1 MSNDPKSPKDK
12 LLQASGLKKPA
23 NEREELLRLRNE
35 MVGRIDALV
44 QRGEAA
50 DKGAQEAKRLME
62 QMLQRLEVFCDEQ
75 LPTQVT
81 HAIEMMAQ
89 QKLDSALRPLEL
101 GVQAAEQRIN
111 QCDRELTSISWN
123 WRILAGPLIIGL
135 FTALIGA
142 GMVRCTHIQAMD
154 DAREYELFGR
164 KVKKVIAG
172 YGAEEQRKIYD
183 WIDGVPQPPPRKEAK
198 KRR

>member
-23 NEREELLRLRNE
+23 NEQEELLRLRNE

-44 QRGEAA
+44 QRGEQA
-50 DKGAQEAKRLME
+50 DKGAQQTQRLLE
-62 QMLQRLEVFCDEQ
+62 QMLKRLELFCEEK
-75 LPTQVT
+75 LPAHVINV
-81 HAIEMMAQ
+81 IETVAER
-89 QKLDSALRPLEL
+89 KLSAALRPLERS
-101 GVQAAEQRIN
+101 VQEAEQRIDY
-111 QCDRELTSISWN
+111 CDYKLTNISWN
-123 WRILAGPLIIGL
+123 WRLLAGPLIVGL

-154 DAREYELFGR
+154 DAKEYELFGR
-164 KVKKVIAG
+164 KVRKVIAG
-172 YGAEEQRKIYD
+172 YGAEEQQKIYD
-183 WIDGVPQPPPRKEAK
+183 WIDGVPQTAPKKEIK